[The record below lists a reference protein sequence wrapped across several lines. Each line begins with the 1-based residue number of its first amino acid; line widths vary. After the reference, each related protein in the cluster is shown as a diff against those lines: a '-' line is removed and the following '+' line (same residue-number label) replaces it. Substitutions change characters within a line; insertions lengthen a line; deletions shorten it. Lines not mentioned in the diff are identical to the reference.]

1 MSVQD
6 GIRAD
11 QKKIRQLEQKYDLTK
26 DEDVLALFSALQSG
40 GIQFASSLGR
50 EFDDRIYEKATKIKS
65 EKQKAAGAVS
75 AERAADEGRDA
86 KASDGNAPGRGR
98 GGKPATGESKATDE
112 SAKKRKK
119 RRSKK
124 KVIVLTKKELFV
136 RRFLMGVLLLT
147 AAACLGYFGF
157 YCVEAWK
164 VDKENQRLAK
174 LKENETVND
183 MYQDEVV
190 EEQVGEETKYFKVLD
205 QYKSLYH
212 QNQNLIGW
220 LKIAD
225 TIIDYPVMQTGD
237 NDYYQDHNINLE
249 EDRNGALFLDTD
261 CDVKKPSTNYIIYG
275 HNMRSGKMFGTLD
288 SYESESFYKE
298 HSTIRFDTIYEEGTY
313 EVMYV
318 FRSRVYQKDDVVFKY
333 YQFIDA
339 NSEEEFNSYMS
350 EMAEMSLYDTGVTAS
365 YGDRLL
371 TLSTCDYEEE
381 DGRFVVVAKRIE

>member
-6 GIRAD
+6 YIKTD
-11 QKKIRQLEQKYDLTK
+11 QEKIKWIEQKYDLSN

-40 GIQFASSLGR
+40 EIQFDSPMGR
-50 EFDDRIYEKATKIKS
+50 EFDDAIYEKATKIKTERRKNAENPS
-65 EKQKAAGAVS
+65 GNTTVKAPEQTEKQKQ
-75 AERAADEGRDA
+75 
-86 KASDGNAPGRGR
+86 
-98 GGKPATGESKATDE
+98 
-112 SAKKRKK
+112 KRKK
-119 RRSKK
+119 
-124 KVIVLTKKELFV
+124 VVVLTKKELFF
-136 RRFLMGVLLLT
+136 RRIAMGVLLLL
-147 AAACLGYFGF
+147 AISCLGYFGM
-157 YCVEAWK
+157 YCMEAWK
-164 VDKENQRLAK
+164 VDRENERLAK

-190 EEQVGEETKYFKVLD
+190 EAQVGEETKYFKVLE

-237 NDYYQDHNINLE
+237 NEYYQNHNINLE
-249 EDRNGALFLDTD
+249 EDRNGALFMDMD
-261 CDVKKPSTNYIIYG
+261 CDVRLPSTNYIIYG
-275 HNMRSGKMFGTLD
+275 HNMRSGKMFGSLD
-288 SYESESFYKE
+288 QYESESFYKAHKMIE
-298 HSTIRFDTIYEEGTY
+298 FDTIYEEGTY

-333 YQFIDA
+333 YQFINA

-350 EMAEMSLYDTGVTAS
+350 EMAAVSLYDTGVTAS
-365 YGDRLL
+365 YGDQLL

-381 DGRFVVVAKRIE
+381 DGRFVVVAKRVE

>member
-6 GIRAD
+6 YIETD
-11 QKKIRQLEQKYDLTK
+11 QEKIRRIMQKYDLSK

-40 GIQFASSLGR
+40 EIEFASAAGR
-50 EFDDRIYEKATKIKS
+50 EFDDRIYEKATAIKAGRKDNRKNHS
-65 EKQKAAGAVS
+65 EKGPVKEARGA
-75 AERAADEGRDA
+75 D
-86 KASDGNAPGRGR
+86 
-98 GGKPATGESKATDE
+98 
-112 SAKKRKK
+112 
-119 RRSKK
+119 KK
-124 KVIVLTKKELFV
+124 KKHRRKVVVLTKRELLV
-136 RRFLMGVLLLT
+136 RKVMMGVLLLV
-147 AAACLGYFGF
+147 AVSCLGYFGI

-164 VDKENQRLAK
+164 VDRENRRLAQI
-174 LKENETVND
+174 KENETVNN

-190 EEQVGEETKYFKVLD
+190 EEQVGEETRCFKVLD

-237 NDYYQDHNINLE
+237 NEYYQDHNINLE
-249 EDRNGALFLDTD
+249 EDRNGALFLDAD
-261 CDVKKPSTNYIIYG
+261 CDIRKPSTNYIIYG
-275 HNMRSGKMFGTLD
+275 HNMRSGKMFGSLD
-288 SYESESFYKE
+288 QYESENFYKE
-298 HSTIRFDTIYEEGTY
+298 HKTITFDTIYEEGTY

-339 NSEEEFNSYMS
+339 NSEEEFNSYMN
-350 EMAEMSLYDTGVTAS
+350 EMAAIALYDTGVTAH
-365 YGDRLL
+365 YGDHLL

-381 DGRFVVVAKRIE
+381 DGRFVVVAKRVE